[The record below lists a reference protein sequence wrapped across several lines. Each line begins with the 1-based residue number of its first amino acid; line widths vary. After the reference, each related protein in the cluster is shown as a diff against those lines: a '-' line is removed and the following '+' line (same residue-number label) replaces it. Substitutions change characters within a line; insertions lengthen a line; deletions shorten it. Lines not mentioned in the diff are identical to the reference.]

1 MVKMADNA
9 SSARKPIKPKIT
21 NPPRARP
28 ISSVAG
34 DVADKETTSMPEAAT
49 FQRAWRLTLAA

>member
-1 MVKMADNA
+1 MIKMVNNA
-9 SSARKPIKPKIT
+9 SKDRKPIKPKMT
-21 NPPRARP
+21 KPPRAKP

-49 FQRAWRLTLAA
+49 FQREWRLTLAA

>member
-1 MVKMADNA
+1 MKRMADNA
-9 SSARKPIKPKIT
+9 SIDRKPIKPKMT
-21 NPPRARP
+21 KPPRARL
-28 ISSVAG
+28 ISSANG